1 MWCVTSVVEYFDW
14 LKKPVKQVP
23 STEGT
28 IIYSKFFVSCS
39 CHSFP
44 KPVKNPVLYCT
55 ITLCICTVA
64 MHYLDVTKD
73 SWIINDKAT
82 LSGLPRSG
90 KNFLFFKVRE
100 KSGNFTSSQG
110 NSKFLVKVSEK

>member
-1 MWCVTSVVEYFDW
+1 
-14 LKKPVKQVP
+14 
-23 STEGT
+23 
-28 IIYSKFFVSCS
+28 
-39 CHSFP
+39 
-44 KPVKNPVLYCT
+44 
-55 ITLCICTVA
+55 